1 MIGKARLRERIGCV
15 SQKVAAAIGYDLQ
28 SMARQRIGYVS
39 QSGQQESIGC
49 DRPTHCRSKLAMIRK
64 ARVRERTGCVSQKVA
79 AAIGYDLQ
87 SLPRQRIGY
96 LSQSGQQESIGYD
109 RQTHCRSR
117 LVMIRKA
124 GAQAPN
130 WLDP

>member
-28 SMARQRIGYVS
+28 SLPRQQIGYVSQSAGRSRLAVIGKARLRERIGCVSQKVAAAIGYDLQSMPRQRIGYVS

-64 ARVRERTGCVSQKVA
+64 AGA
-79 AAIGYDLQ
+79 
-87 SLPRQRIGY
+87 RQ
-96 LSQSGQQESIGYD
+96 
-109 RQTHCRSR
+109 H
-117 LVMIRKA
+117 
-124 GAQAPN
+124 PN
-130 WLDP
+130 WL